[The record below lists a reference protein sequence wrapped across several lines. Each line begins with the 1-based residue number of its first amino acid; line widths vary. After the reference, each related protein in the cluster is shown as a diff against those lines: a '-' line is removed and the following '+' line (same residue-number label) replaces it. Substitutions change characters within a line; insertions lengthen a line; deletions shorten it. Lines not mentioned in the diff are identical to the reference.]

1 MRFGNNG
8 AVDSSLSICV
18 KNIKKMTSN
27 DIILLNFEEI
37 RRRSLKLWAGI
48 TPENYNWRPDIK
60 AMTMLEMVR
69 HVLEGEHLFHVI
81 VNNRGNLGDYVSPWE
96 GKPFTN
102 IQEEIAFSKPFRAQF
117 VETILS
123 FNADDFNQI
132 YIVRSEKGQRRK
144 LGDYLQRIAYH
155 EAVHTGQMLSY
166 FRTLGLEIPLIWD

>member
-1 MRFGNNG
+1 
-8 AVDSSLSICV
+8 
-18 KNIKKMTSN
+18 MTPN

-69 HVLEGEHLFHVI
+69 HVLESEHLFHVI
-81 VNNRGNLGDYVSPWE
+81 VNNRGNLGDYLSPWE
-96 GKPFTN
+96 NKIFTTIEAEIEFAKPYR
-102 IQEEIAFSKPFRAQF
+102 SQF
-117 VETILS
+117 FETILS
-123 FNADDFNQI
+123 FNSDDFNEI
-132 YIVRSEKGQRRK
+132 EIVRSEKGQRRK

-155 EAVHTGQMLSY
+155 ESVHTGQMLSY